1 VTTRRTGRLAWS
13 CWLLCAALSGL
24 SVVFLT
30 LSVATPIP
38 PHFGFRGEDA
48 VLALTVST
56 VGAVVAVRRPHNPVG
71 WLFCAAGLGVAVTEF
86 AFEYAIYAVLTRA
99 GSLPLGPQVAWITEW
114 LWWPAL
120 GAVVCVFLLFPDGRL
135 LSPGWRPLAWLTG
148 IAPVVTA
155 ITAALSPGPLTEFA
169 AVANPFGVEQAGSVR
184 DLAGAAGVLGF
195 VLALGGAGLS
205 LVVRYRRARGVQR
218 QQLKWIA
225 YAAALVAIA
234 QVTSFAGFLL
244 RGTSPMVLAVLVTC
258 AWAAIPV
265 AAGIAILRYRLYDV
279 DRLINRTLVYGLL
292 TALLG
297 AVYAGLV
304 LGLGQLFGRLGDQ
317 PPGWAVAGATL
328 AVVVLVRPLRDR
340 IQGGVDRR
348 FNRRKYDAA
357 KTIEAFSARLR
368 EELDLDALSAE
379 LLGVVDQ
386 TMQPTTASLWLRP
399 PTRAP
404 QDQGASA
411 ARRPAAGPTTPRPSG
426 HKGL

>member
-1 VTTRRTGRLAWS
+1 
-13 CWLLCAALSGL
+13 
-24 SVVFLT
+24 
-30 LSVATPIP
+30 
-38 PHFGFRGEDA
+38 
-48 VLALTVST
+48 
-56 VGAVVAVRRPHNPVG
+56 
-71 WLFCAAGLGVAVTEF
+71 
-86 AFEYAIYAVLTRA
+86 
-99 GSLPLGPQVAWITEW
+99 
-114 LWWPAL
+114 
-120 GAVVCVFLLFPDGRL
+120 
-135 LSPGWRPLAWLTG
+135 
-148 IAPVVTA
+148 
-155 ITAALSPGPLTEFA
+155 
-169 AVANPFGVEQAGSVR
+169 
-184 DLAGAAGVLGF
+184 
-195 VLALGGAGLS
+195 
-205 LVVRYRRARGVQR
+205 VVRLGRARGQER
-218 QQLKWIA
+218 QQLKWFTYVSA
-225 YAAALVAIA
+225 VGALAITGAVFVTDEPVIVAVFWFPAVAVAIG
-234 QVTSFAGFLL
+234 V
-244 RGTSPMVLAVLVTC
+244 
-258 AWAAIPV
+258 AIFK
-265 AAGIAILRYRLYDV
+265 YRLYDI